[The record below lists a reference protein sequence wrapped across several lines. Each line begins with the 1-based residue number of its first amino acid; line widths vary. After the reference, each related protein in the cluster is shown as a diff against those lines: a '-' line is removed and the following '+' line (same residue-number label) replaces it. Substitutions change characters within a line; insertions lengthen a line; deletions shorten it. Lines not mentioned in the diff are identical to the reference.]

1 MSLYINVFLPIIAG
15 LVFLVFKKVRIYLL
29 SVVLAV
35 LCLLSSMSLFFSN
48 NEVVI
53 RWIKI
58 LNLNIILSNDI
69 ISSLNVF
76 LVSFFAF
83 IVIVFSKEVLKDIKE
98 NTYFSFIFFI
108 LAFTNLIFFSKNLIV
123 LLIFWEI
130 LGVVV
135 YLMIRFI
142 NKNDEYA
149 VATKTLTILS
159 ITDFCLLLG
168 IVLLF
173 INTNKFTLGDFNLNV
188 KDNTL
193 IFTLLVIGSL
203 GKVGCV
209 PFHNWIPDVA
219 EKLPSALSGYLIGAL
234 DKIIGF
240 YLLVRILKD
249 IFILTQHTFLMVLGA
264 LTILIAV
271 FMALNQHNLKK
282 LLSYHA
288 ISQVGYIILGIST
301 GTTLGIIG
309 GIFHMIN
316 NTIYKTLLFL
326 SSDVVEKTTGDV
338 ELSNPKGLAK
348 VLPYSFVFTLIAA
361 LSISGIPP
369 FNGFFSKWLIY
380 QAVVERITTNK
391 SFIIILVL
399 ISAMFGSALTL
410 ASFVK
415 VVHSLF
421 LSKPLDSGVQIPNN
435 KYEKFYSIFP
445 MGILAFLCLIFG
457 IFAYEIP
464 IKNIISPMLNIK
476 DFSIIGNWDA
486 KVAFYLMILGFVLG
500 IIIYLLLVD
509 KPRKVKNYVLA
520 EEEKLKDSTIPA
532 TDFYL
537 TIVETYPFSIIYH
550 FAEQKLLDFYNWFYG
565 FIYLLSLIIKS
576 LLQLEIFDVYIFGK
590 KIIFKI
596 GENFSKLHS
605 GNLHSYLSWIFLS
618 IAILLLILLL

>member
-1 MSLYINVFLPIIAG
+1 MNLYINIFLPIIAG
-15 LVFLVFKKVRIYLL
+15 LVFLLFKKPKVYLL
-29 SVVLAV
+29 SVVVAT
-35 LCLLSSMSLFFSN
+35 LCLLSSISLFFSK

-53 RWIKI
+53 RWVKI
-58 LNLNIILSNDI
+58 LNLNIILSNDT

-83 IVIVFSKEVLKDIKE
+83 IVIIFSKEVLKDVKE

-108 LAFTNLIFFSKNLIV
+108 LAFTNLIFFSKNLII

-130 LGVVV
+130 LGIVV

-188 KDNTL
+188 KDNPL

-203 GKVGCV
+203 GKIGCV
-209 PFHNWIPDVA
+209 PFHNWVPNTA
-219 EKLPSALSGYLIGAL
+219 EKLPSALSGYLIGAI

-240 YLLVRILKD
+240 YLLVRIVKD
-249 IFILTQHTFLMVLGA
+249 IFIFTQHTFLMVLGA

-271 FMALNQHNLKK
+271 FMALHQHNLKK

-309 GIFHMIN
+309 GIFHMLN

-380 QAVVERITTNK
+380 QAVVERIITTK
-391 SFIIILVL
+391 SFVVILVL

-415 VVHSLF
+415 VIHSLF
-421 LSKPLDSGVQIPNN
+421 LSNSSVDDVHFEK
-435 KYEKFYSIFP
+435 KYEKFNSILS
-445 MGILAFLCLIFG
+445 MGILSVLCLVFG

-464 IKNIISPMLNIK
+464 IKNIVNPMLNIK

-486 KVAFYLMILGFVLG
+486 KIAFYLLILGFTVG
-500 IIIYLLLVD
+500 IVIYLLLVD
-509 KPRKVKNYVLA
+509 KLRKVKNYVLA

-565 FIYLLSLIIKS
+565 IIS
-576 LLQLEIFDVYIFGK
+576 LLALIAKSVIQLEIFDIYIFGK

-596 GENFSKLHS
+596 GESFSKLHS
-605 GNLHSYLSWIFLS
+605 GNLHSYLSWVFLS